1 MTKATLSFER
11 DIRPLFR
18 EGDRAAMI
26 KASDLWSGTDVAAH
40 GEAIAA
46 RLRDGSMPR
55 DVVWPAER
63 VSTFA
68 QWLAAGAQP

>member
-26 KASDLWSGTDVAAH
+26 KAFDLWSVADVAAH

-46 RLRDGSMPR
+46 RLRDESMPC
-55 DVVWPAER
+55 DEAWPAER

-68 QWLAAGAQP
+68 Q